1 MRRFLLFLMPLAIA
15 SCSQG
20 PMTNIALN
28 RTAIASSNYDFYLNA
43 PGGLCGNDDCG
54 QMSAWYIFSALGY
67 YPVNPVGGEFVPGEA
82 QVRCHT
88 NLSLD
93 YDYTAKGLRGSSNRH
108 K

>member
-20 PMTNIALN
+20 PVTDIALN
-28 RTAIASSNYDFYLNA
+28 RTAVASSNYDFYLN
-43 PGGLCGNDDCG
+43 
-54 QMSAWYIFSALGY
+54 
-67 YPVNPVGGEFVPGEA
+67 VPGEA

-93 YDYTAKGLRGSSNRH
+93 
-108 K
+108 

>member
-1 MRRFLLFLMPLAIA
+1 MRRILLFLMPLAIA

-43 PGGLCGNDDCG
+43 PG
-54 QMSAWYIFSALGY
+54 
-67 YPVNPVGGEFVPGEA
+67 EA

-93 YDYTAKGLRGSSNRH
+93 
-108 K
+108 